1 MAEQRIRLPDCLPLA
16 QVQASLAEDTVERH
30 RANLMAK
37 LDVHDVAGLTRIAL
51 EHGLIFVDE

>member
-1 MAEQRIRLPDCLPLA
+1 VD
-16 QVQASLAEDTVERH
+16 RH

-51 EHGLIFVDE
+51 EYGLIFVDE